1 MSDDGDEGDEGDA
14 APSQADF
21 DKLRK
26 QLLETQQKLKKSS
39 MLAKWG
45 KTQVEQLRQ
54 QVEAKEEEKR
64 QLQEQ
69 LNTQRK
75 RKVGPPPA
83 TLVTPQKRQKMLTPT
98 RRKEEPQPPATMLNT
113 PVAKAKPKTKQPE
126 NDEEE
131 KRLRIQFENADDD
144 EDCIITGDSEDDE
157 QWFSCIREIITQT
170 IITGISNNKT
180 LQEAFSAIH
189 EQMWEHMKP
198 LNTMQIKKMQ
208 LVLDQLLND
217 IRSALE
223 SCTQLEELQN
233 YLGIANAIGYSSA
246 NMQILMSQMRIL
258 RRAMVKYLIDNPH
271 ENINDEWC
279 LDDTTSVK
287 AIRDIWLAENRERT
301 AAMALQPQAE
311 RQAEQDLSQT
321 VWDKEALLKID
332 TKLIMEHMK
341 SLFDSAPILKQ
352 DSPVHTVMQWILT
365 VTRETFRI
373 NKSRATE
380 IVDERVWLD
389 LPRNMLLKLPP
400 RYRNYFVDSSQL
412 TPFQVLDTLIR
423 RMGSGSIQEAI
434 GQMKRRLAEIA
445 NESFSIPAHYAR
457 DIVLIERLKDYRSLK
472 QWITPEVS
480 LEFVKSTLKEVPT
493 MDIERR
499 RLLFNGDTSFDD
511 MCVRISDCSLSSKR
525 QNRADTSMLQVH
537 AINTNQKNGDG
548 LARARQTQRYQF
560 NNNSRFRQGK
570 GGKGWKRV
578 ERVEKAVRDTTT
590 TSTTNRIRARGKNAK
605 ASHHTPPENVRSGQL
620 FYAPNQR
627 VRKHR
632 STHGKIAPTSIY
644 LTSKNHSTRRNGMEK
659 ALTARGSINN
669 LRRSK
674 HKPKA

>member
-321 VWDKEALLKID
+321 VWDKEA
-332 TKLIMEHMK
+332 
-341 SLFDSAPILKQ
+341 FA
-352 DSPVHTVMQWILT
+352 
-365 VTRETFRI
+365 
-373 NKSRATE
+373 
-380 IVDERVWLD
+380 
-389 LPRNMLLKLPP
+389 
-400 RYRNYFVDSSQL
+400 
-412 TPFQVLDTLIR
+412 
-423 RMGSGSIQEAI
+423 
-434 GQMKRRLAEIA
+434 
-445 NESFSIPAHYAR
+445 
-457 DIVLIERLKDYRSLK
+457 
-472 QWITPEVS
+472 
-480 LEFVKSTLKEVPT
+480 
-493 MDIERR
+493 
-499 RLLFNGDTSFDD
+499 
-511 MCVRISDCSLSSKR
+511 
-525 QNRADTSMLQVH
+525 QNRH
-537 AINTNQKNGDG
+537 KTNYGAHEIT
-548 LARARQTQRYQF
+548 L
-560 NNNSRFRQGK
+560 
-570 GGKGWKRV
+570 
-578 ERVEKAVRDTTT
+578 
-590 TSTTNRIRARGKNAK
+590 
-605 ASHHTPPENVRSGQL
+605 
-620 FYAPNQR
+620 
-627 VRKHR
+627 
-632 STHGKIAPTSIY
+632 
-644 LTSKNHSTRRNGMEK
+644 
-659 ALTARGSINN
+659 
-669 LRRSK
+669 
-674 HKPKA
+674 